1 MYKLLTLAALLLAF
15 SFSACQN
22 KQQSTSEEGEK
33 KSCCASAAAQTEVKT
48 FTPEALLTNGAS
60 LVDLEVELQGTIA
73 HVCSH
78 GGRKC
83 FLAGDKPGMR
93 IQVMAGGDIK
103 AFDKKQIGQE
113 IRVKG
118 IVKEHRI
125 QKEAIENQEKSVTE
139 EMSQEGC
146 TEMERCKSVMS
157 NVKQMKQW
165 MADNEKD
172 YYPVYYVDGQH
183 YDVVR

>member
-1 MYKLLTLAALLLAF
+1 
-15 SFSACQN
+15 
-22 KQQSTSEEGEK
+22 
-33 KSCCASAAAQTEVKT
+33 
-48 FTPEALLTNGAS
+48 
-60 LVDLEVELQGTIA
+60 
-73 HVCSH
+73 
-78 GGRKC
+78 
-83 FLAGDKPGMR
+83 
-93 IQVMAGGDIK
+93 MAGGDIK

-125 QKEAIENQEKSVTE
+125 QKEAIEKQEKSVTE

-157 NVKQMKQW
+157 NVKQMKRW

>member
-125 QKEAIENQEKSVTE
+125 QKEAIEKQEKSVTE

-172 YYPVYYVDGQH
+172 YYPVYYVDGRH